1 LHVIAALAAAAQH
14 AAAAPAVSV
23 LRDAPVSICGR
34 AYLLPTLKL
43 SRNDTPHSLRE
54 KLRLRSVQQR
64 QMFFNQSPIV
74 LDLCDVS
81 QDGSHHA
88 RPLTPE
94 GLQDVL
100 QVSLH
105 KLYTL

>member
-1 LHVIAALAAAAQH
+1 
-14 AAAAPAVSV
+14 
-23 LRDAPVSICGR
+23 
-34 AYLLPTLKL
+34 
-43 SRNDTPHSLRE
+43 
-54 KLRLRSVQQR
+54 
-64 QMFFNQSPIV
+64 MFFNQSPIV

-105 KLYTL
+105 KLYMLAALIMFYCVHWHSTSTLANC